1 MKYRII
7 WKLTTGSV
15 WRTMETDNE
24 NEALIFYKELVCTQK
39 EIWVKRRIGYSIL
52 NNKKPAFR
60 RAFLLYRNYS
70 NRIYNHLFNS
80 CESASTRPQAN
91 ISTCIDR

>member
-1 MKYRII
+1 MKYRIT

-24 NEALIFYKELVCTQK
+24 NEALIFYKELACTQK

-52 NNKKPAFR
+52 EAM
-60 RAFLLYRNYS
+60 
-70 NRIYNHLFNS
+70 
-80 CESASTRPQAN
+80 
-91 ISTCIDR
+91 

>member
-1 MKYRII
+1 MKYRIT

-52 NNKKPAFR
+52 KAM
-60 RAFLLYRNYS
+60 
-70 NRIYNHLFNS
+70 
-80 CESASTRPQAN
+80 
-91 ISTCIDR
+91 